1 MSIEGWSTSI
11 SPRLI
16 LSFPRARN
24 TVRLLRDQCHHSP
37 QNQHGLLRT
46 SESRIGP
53 AAASWKSPHA
63 SEPAVVLGDATCST
77 GGPGSLSCRWTT
89 GDFQSSPA
97 EGVNREDASVQVAAG
112 PNPPNFFRHP
122 CPLEPGGNQPPR
134 YGVGQPSLAPLYL
147 FGSESLLSSCLARP
161 RLLQAFH
168 SERFCSCAEPPSGQS
183 PSAPGS
189 FHSTLP
195 VWSLAGC

>member
-1 MSIEGWSTSI
+1 MAFSGRRNHGLARQRR
-11 SPRLI
+11 PG
-16 LSFPRARN
+16 RARM
-24 TVRLLRDQCHHSP
+24 RLSLQLSWAM
-37 QNQHGLLRT
+37 L
-46 SESRIGP
+46 P
-53 AAASWKSPHA
+53 AALEDPGAFLVVGQEGTPSP
-63 SEPAVVLGDATCST
+63 P
-77 GGPGSLSCRWTT
+77 
-89 GDFQSSPA
+89 PA
-97 EGVNREDASVQVAAG
+97 EGVNHEDASVQVAAG

-122 CPLEPGGNQPPR
+122 CPLKPGGNQPPR
-134 YGVGQPSLAPLYL
+134 YGVGQPSLAPHYL